1 MTPETARQSVADR
14 LTAAGLT
21 EARSPIGVRNESSP
35 RIDRSF
41 AVLPKSADLSR
52 QRGRDRQ
59 RARMVFAVEL
69 CHKMTPSEGQA
80 APSEALRD
88 YAKAVRFLLQRGTD
102 LTAPAAI
109 EMGAASFVYAGGG
122 AYMVTAFDLI
132 VSFDF
137 PLDFAGSA

>member
-41 AVLPKSADLSR
+41 AVL
-52 QRGRDRQ
+52 
-59 RARMVFAVEL
+59 
-69 CHKMTPSEGQA
+69 
-80 APSEALRD
+80 SEALRD

-102 LTAPAAI
+102 LTAPAAV

-122 AYMVTAFDLI
+122 AYLVTTFDLI